1 MVWKAQP
8 FDTRIVYVQ
17 AEIGEVVEH
26 FENGDIIVNCID
38 GLLLITDYDCETQA
52 NKGDKFEYKY

>member
-8 FDTRIVYVQ
+8 FDTHIVYVQ
-17 AEIGEVVEH
+17 AEIGEVVER

-38 GLLLITDYDCETQA
+38 GLLLITEYDCEIQA
-52 NKGDKFEYKY
+52 NKGDKFE